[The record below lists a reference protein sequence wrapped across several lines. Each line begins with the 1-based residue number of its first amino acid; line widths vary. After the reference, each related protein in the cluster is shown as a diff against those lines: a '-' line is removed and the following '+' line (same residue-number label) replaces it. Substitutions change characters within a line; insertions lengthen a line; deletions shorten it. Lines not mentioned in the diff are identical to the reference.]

1 MDRFEKVIKEAADDL
16 KKRETYNKNDIDNFF
31 TSFYNLSYEARA
43 NINVEQRINHLKE
56 VEKNGINKI
65 ERNKIAKS
73 IDSDVDD
80 WFVMINNDFKNDKNK
95 TINEIER
102 FFKEI
107 DKFIEIEEFII
118 SLYIEDMQQIYQEN
132 VNSYRK
138 RILVLLSEKSKSYKT
153 IYGKFYINDEEK
165 RAHWE
170 KFNNNLEKICDVEKT
185 YVPPM
190 FDKKMYGI
198 SQKRKHIAKRMI
210 LGIILCIAI
219 ILTIFIYIY
228 DKYIFKSFI
237 VVIFLSVAILEMNRF
252 KRKRNREFRDKRT
265 ANLIINQIEDKFENN
280 NKEHYEYK
288 LKLIK

>member
-1 MDRFEKVIKEAADDL
+1 MDSFETFKDD
-16 KKRETYNKNDIDNFF
+16 FF
-31 TSFYNLSYEARA
+31 TKFYDLSYESRV
-43 NINVEQRINHLKE
+43 NINLEQRTKHLRE

-73 IDSDVDD
+73 IDNDVED

-132 VNSYRK
+132 LNSYRK

-153 IYGKFYINDEEK
+153 IYGIFYINDDEK
-165 RAHWE
+165 RTLLE

-198 SQKRKHIAKRMI
+198 SQKRKHIAKRII
-210 LGIILCIAI
+210 LGIIICITI
-219 ILTIFIYIY
+219 ILAIFLYTY
-228 DKYIFKSFI
+228 DKYILKAFI
-237 VVIFLSVAILEMNRF
+237 VVVFSSIAILGMNRF
-252 KRKRNREFRDKRT
+252 QRKRNREFWDKRT
-265 ANLIINQIEDKFENN
+265 SNLIINEIENKFENN
-280 NKEHYEYK
+280 NKKY
-288 LKLIK
+288 

>member
-1 MDRFEKVIKEAADDL
+1 M
-16 KKRETYNKNDIDNFF
+16 DNFETFKDDFF
-31 TSFYNLSYEARA
+31 TKFYNLSYESRV
-43 NINVEQRINHLKE
+43 NIDVEQRIKYLEE

-73 IDSDVDD
+73 IYNDVED
-80 WFVMINNDFKNDKNK
+80 WFEMINNDFKNDKNK

-132 VNSYRK
+132 LNSYRK

-153 IYGKFYINDEEK
+153 IEGIFYINDDEK
-165 RAHWE
+165 RILLE
-170 KFNNNLEKICDVEKT
+170 KFNNHLEKICDVEKT

-198 SQKRKHIAKRMI
+198 SQERKHIAKR
-210 LGIILCIAI
+210 IILSIIICIAI
-219 ILTIFIYIY
+219 ILAIFLYTY
-228 DKYIFKSFI
+228 DKYIFKAFI
-237 VVIFLSVAILEMNRF
+237 VVVFSSIAIFEMNRF
-252 KRKRNREFRDKRT
+252 QRKRNREFWDKKS
-265 ANLIINQIEDKFENN
+265 ANLIINQIENKFENN
-280 NKEHYEYK
+280 NKEQ
-288 LKLIK
+288 